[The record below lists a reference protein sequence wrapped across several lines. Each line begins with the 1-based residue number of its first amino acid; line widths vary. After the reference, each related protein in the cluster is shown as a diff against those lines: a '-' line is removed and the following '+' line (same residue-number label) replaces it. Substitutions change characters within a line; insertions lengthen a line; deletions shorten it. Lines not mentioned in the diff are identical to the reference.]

1 MSKTDSVPSTITM
14 MTKPYSTIKMHLF
27 VLIQRFNNY
36 LPSELDL
43 GYNNKKN
50 HQTKIQKQVHKL
62 PLICKC
68 YLITKF

>member
-1 MSKTDSVPSTITM
+1 MSKTDSVPSMITM
-14 MTKPYSTIKMHLF
+14 MTKLYSTVKMHLF

-43 GYNNKKN
+43 GYNNTKD
-50 HQTKIQKQVHKL
+50 QTKIQKQVHKL